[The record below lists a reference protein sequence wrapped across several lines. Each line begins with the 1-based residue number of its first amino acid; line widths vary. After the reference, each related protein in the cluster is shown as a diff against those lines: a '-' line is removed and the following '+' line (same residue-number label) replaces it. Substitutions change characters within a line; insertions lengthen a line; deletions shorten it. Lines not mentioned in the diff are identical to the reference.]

1 MIPKII
7 WQTHKFDLN
16 NMPEPFVK
24 CSSTWINKN
33 IEWEYKYIKN
43 SELPKFVKYN
53 FGNDWYNL
61 FISCP
66 LEIMKVDIWKY
77 MCLYTYGGLYVD
89 ADIKPLV
96 PLHKFIENDDDLVT
110 CISSN
115 FKTSCLQ
122 LQLNPHFILSNK
134 NNVILQN
141 CIDRYIQ
148 KYINKDSYNYW
159 KWSICNLFIIKGI
172 KEKKSQIIY
181 INNTKFKFLY
191 EKDFNHCEYNGE
203 VVLNNR
209 YDNYKNHNFID

>member
-1 MIPKII
+1 MVPKII
-7 WQTHKFDLN
+7 
-16 NMPEPFVK
+16 
-24 CSSTWINKN
+24 
-33 IEWEYKYIKN
+33 
-43 SELPKFVKYN
+43 
-53 FGNDWYNL
+53 
-61 FISCP
+61 
-66 LEIMKVDIWKY
+66 Y
-77 MCLYTYGGLYVD
+77 MCHEKLDKIEIYSKNWKKLNPEYEIKLYDNELCKKFLLDEYSQLHLDIFNFLKDGPIKADFWRVCILNKYGGLYVD